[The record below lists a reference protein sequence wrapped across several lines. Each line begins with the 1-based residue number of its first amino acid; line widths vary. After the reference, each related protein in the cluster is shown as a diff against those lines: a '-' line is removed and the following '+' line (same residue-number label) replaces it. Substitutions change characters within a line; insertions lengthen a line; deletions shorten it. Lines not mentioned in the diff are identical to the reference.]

1 MKAAVVGSGSWGTAL
16 ALVLCG
22 NGHDVTLWSRTP
34 AKAEALAR
42 ELGCAAGTAEQA
54 AREGAYIFLG
64 VKPQMMGGLLADVA
78 PVLAARQD
86 RFVLVTMATGL
97 TIARIRE
104 LAGRSYPVIRIMP
117 NTPVSIG
124 AGMVQYAYSENVA
137 DSDLQAFL
145 EAFAWAGR
153 FSSIPEFRM
162 DAGSAV
168 SACGPAFADIFLEAM
183 ADGGVACGLSREQA
197 MELAAQML
205 LGTAKLAL
213 ESGQQSVVAE
223 SFFLESGFEQTW
235 VALHQVAHDHGHLHH
250 KLPVAVLGGAGFL
263 LFRDVDVLA
272 FVHLAVLFGPC
283 HGAGEFLFIVY
294 AFGHTAHDLSHVHRL
309 IAHAQ
314 IFLEEV
320 GIDHG
325 SGYAHGH
332 AAERQIGLAPHLSHG
347 ESRTGETEQLLC
359 HIGRNSVV
367 GEVLYVVAVDAES
380 RQAFLGMCGKN
391 GGKIDGSGPLSAVE
405 SPHGLGPI
413 GVHVHGFTAIAPARG
428 HSDGGAD
435 AFALEFFGTCG
446 GFRHTAYGSVGD
458 HALHGRSVGIA
469 EIG

>member
-1 MKAAVVGSGSWGTAL
+1 MDYAAGGTSGQLTSGHTPDGFRTPVGAHVGEDLRGVGEQMAEQHGHT
-16 ALVLCG
+16 VERIVFR
-22 NGHDVTLWSRTP
+22 GHD
-34 AKAEALAR
+34 
-42 ELGCAAGTAEQA
+42 
-54 AREGAYIFLG
+54 I
-64 VKPQMMGGLLADVA
+64 
-78 PVLAARQD
+78 
-86 RFVLVTMATGL
+86 GL
-97 TIARIRE
+97 TYAVPVE
-104 LAGRSYPVIRIMP
+104 RSVEQ
-117 NTPVSIG
+117 SFG
-124 AGMVQYAYSENVA
+124 EVA
-137 DSDLQAFL
+137 VGI
-145 EAFAWAGR
+145 E
-153 FSSIPEFRM
+153 
-162 DAGSAV
+162 V
-168 SACGPAFADIFLEAM
+168 GPL
-183 ADGGVACGLSREQA
+183 
-197 MELAAQML
+197 
-205 LGTAKLAL
+205 TLAL

-294 AFGHTAHDLSHVHRL
+294 AFGHTAHDLGHVHRL

-367 GEVLYVVAVDAES
+367 GEVLYVVSVDAES

-413 GVHVHGFTAIAPARG
+413 GVHVHSFTAIAPARG